1 MSISEKAPKP
11 GPSPKAPMHEKT
23 IIAIDTREGITVGR
37 ITCPAIG
44 EREAPIIQ
52 RDAVGAASGT
62 GHRLVLDF
70 THVAMMGSLALG
82 MLVTITKE
90 CKQKGGVVVLFG
102 LNENLADVLRMS
114 RLDKL
119 LVIAKD
125 EDVAM
130 RKAR

>member
-1 MSISEKAPKP
+1 
-11 GPSPKAPMHEKT
+11 MHEKT
-23 IIAIDTREGITVGR
+23 IIAMDRRDGVTIGR

-52 RDAVGAASGT
+52 RDALQAAAET
-62 GHRLVLDF
+62 GHRLILDF

-82 MLVTITKE
+82 MLVTITKQ
-90 CKQKGGVVVLFG
+90 CKGAGGLVVLYG
-102 LNENLADVLRMS
+102 LNANLADVLRMS

-125 EDVAM
+125 EDGAM
-130 RKAR
+130 RRAT